1 MLCRILFMIMLRV
14 IMLNATMLSVIILSV
29 VGPVQAVG
37 KLGPFDLI
45 KLRPCLLRTNTVVL
59 MLFSIVPNALF

>member
-14 IMLNATMLSVIILSV
+14 IMLNATMLSVIILSAIE
-29 VGPVQAVG
+29 PVQVVH
-37 KLGPFDLI
+37 KLGPFYVI